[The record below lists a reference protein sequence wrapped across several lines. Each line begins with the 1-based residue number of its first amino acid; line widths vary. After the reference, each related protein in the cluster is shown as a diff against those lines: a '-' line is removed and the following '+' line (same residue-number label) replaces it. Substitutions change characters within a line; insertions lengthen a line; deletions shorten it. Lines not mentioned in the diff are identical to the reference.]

1 MYIHIDGILVVFIL
15 DTNKYFRPHGVTV
28 SSTLISAVT
37 KVSAEL
43 DKIIETRW
51 NPEQMDI
58 EQFKNEQLA
67 AIFRRLNLTAD
78 QIKEYASFMFT
89 LTR

>member
-1 MYIHIDGILVVFIL
+1 M
-15 DTNKYFRPHGVTV
+15 TV
-28 SSTLISAVT
+28 SSTLI
-37 KVSAEL
+37 SAEL

-89 LTR
+89 LTQ